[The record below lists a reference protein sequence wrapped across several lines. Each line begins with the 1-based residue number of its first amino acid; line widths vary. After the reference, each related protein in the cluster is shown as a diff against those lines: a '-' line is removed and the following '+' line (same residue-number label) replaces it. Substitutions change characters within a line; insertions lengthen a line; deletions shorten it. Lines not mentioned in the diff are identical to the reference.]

1 MSTLVMK
8 FGGRLLTDAKSIAR
22 VAQVILAE
30 TLAWKRMVVVISAM
44 AGVTDTLN
52 QAADLAAGRNATGY
66 RRAVAGLR
74 VKHLGV
80 IEALLNSEAARRDL
94 TEQLDRVLFDVLSVC
109 DVGMTSREVSP
120 RDRDSI
126 LAAGERLIVD
136 ILTAFVRQEGLRT
149 AAIDATSLIVTDERH
164 LNANP
169 LIDLVDERVDRV
181 LRPLLDAGIVP
192 LVTGFIGETRN
203 GVVTTLGRGGSDF
216 TATILAASLHADE
229 VWMWTNVDGVMSAD
243 PALVPGARV
252 IPALSYEE
260 VGELSYFGAHILHP
274 RAVEPLLPH
283 RIPLRVRNPFNLDHA
298 GTLIQAETD
307 ETSAGLKAVT
317 AADGLYLTIS
327 GQPID
332 ITEFLERI
340 RQLVGQMTVGPVIV
354 MQSYLRT
361 TLVFIVSTT
370 AGPTALGTVIQR
382 LSAELGSEHW
392 EFVPVKVIAV
402 MGAMAQSAL
411 FEPGSGIHP
420 LATAVGPGDRCLIAV
435 APPEVGVV
443 VRQLHK
449 LTNQAMTSS
458 GAWLA

>member
-8 FGGRLLTDAKSIAR
+8 FGGKLLADAKSITR

-30 TLAWKRMVVVISAM
+30 TLAWKRMVVVVSAM
-44 AGVTDTLN
+44 AGVTDTLSR
-52 QAADLAAGRNATGY
+52 AADLAAARNATGY
-66 RRAVAGLR
+66 RREVANLRAMHLNVITALFNSKAVQ
-74 VKHLGV
+74 H
-80 IEALLNSEAARRDL
+80 DL
-94 TEQLDRVLFDVLSVC
+94 TLHLDGLLFDVLSVC
-109 DVGMTSREVSP
+109 DAATTSREVSP
-120 RDRDSI
+120 RDRDAV
-126 LAAGERLIVD
+126 LAAGERMIID
-136 ILTAFVRQEGLRT
+136 ILTAFVRQEGLR
-149 AAIDATSLIVTDERH
+149 AAAVDATSLIVTDDRH

-169 LIDLVDERVDRV
+169 LIDLIDERVDRV

-192 LVTGFIGETRN
+192 LVTGFIGETRS

-260 VGELSYFGAHILHP
+260 VGELSYFGAHVLHP

-307 ETSAGLKAVT
+307 EASAGLKAVT

-327 GQPID
+327 GRPID
-332 ITEFLERI
+332 ITEFLGQI
-340 RQLVGQMTVGPVIV
+340 RQLVGQITVGPVIV

-361 TLVFIVSTT
+361 TLVFAMSTT
-370 AGPTALGTVIQR
+370 AGPTALSTVVQR
-382 LSAELGSEHW
+382 LSAELGNEHW

-402 MGAMAQSAL
+402 MGAVAQSAL
-411 FEPGSGIHP
+411 FEPGSGVRP
-420 LATAVGPGDRCLIAV
+420 LAAAVGPGDRCLIAV
-435 APPEVGVV
+435 ALAEVGAV